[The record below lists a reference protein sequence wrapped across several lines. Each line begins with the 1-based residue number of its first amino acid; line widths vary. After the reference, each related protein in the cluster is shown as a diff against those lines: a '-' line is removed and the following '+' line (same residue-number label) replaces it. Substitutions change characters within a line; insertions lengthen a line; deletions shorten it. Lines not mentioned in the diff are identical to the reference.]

1 MLPFYSSRSDKLVKC
16 DPFHICSQ
24 SVYAKD
30 RLWASIF
37 FLSLFCFTRLDV
49 RSILIRR
56 RGRRRSEKLGFEIET
71 VGSKGKTRR
80 GEEAWKEIGSTSGKS
95 KFPLSIRERFSTC
108 LGRRLL
114 FTNRQEKIVGRV
126 RRSYPTD
133 ETGPPLIQ
141 EGGGMEK
148 KGGVKFGFRRET
160 RTWRNEK
167 HDTEEEG
174 PRCHVRDP
182 P

>member
-1 MLPFYSSRSDKLVKC
+1 MVVVVFHELKKKKKEGNNLWNEDASTVLPFYSSRSDKLVKC

-80 GEEAWKEIGSTSGKS
+80 GEEAWKEIARVENRNSP
-95 KFPLSIRERFSTC
+95 FPS
-108 LGRRLL
+108 
-114 FTNRQEKIVGRV
+114 EKGFPRVWGGDYYLPIVRK
-126 RRSYPTD
+126 R
-133 ETGPPLIQ
+133 
-141 EGGGMEK
+141 
-148 KGGVKFGFRRET
+148 
-160 RTWRNEK
+160 
-167 HDTEEEG
+167 
-174 PRCHVRDP
+174 
-182 P
+182 

>member
-37 FLSLFCFTRLDV
+37 FLSLFCFTRFDV

-71 VGSKGKTRR
+71 VRR
-80 GEEAWKEIGSTSGKS
+80 GKHEEKKKHGKKLHEWKIEIPPFHPRKG
-95 KFPLSIRERFSTC
+95 EFSTC

>member
-1 MLPFYSSRSDKLVKC
+1 MERNWQHEWKIEIPS
-16 DPFHICSQ
+16 FHPRK
-24 SVYAKD
+24 V
-30 RLWASIF
+30 F
-37 FLSLFCFTRLDV
+37 HVF
-49 RSILIRR
+49 
-56 RGRRRSEKLGFEIET
+56 
-71 VGSKGKTRR
+71 
-80 GEEAWKEIGSTSGKS
+80 
-95 KFPLSIRERFSTC
+95 
-108 LGRRLL
+108 GRRLL

-126 RRSYPTD
+126 RRSYPTA

-167 HDTEEEG
+167 DDTEEES